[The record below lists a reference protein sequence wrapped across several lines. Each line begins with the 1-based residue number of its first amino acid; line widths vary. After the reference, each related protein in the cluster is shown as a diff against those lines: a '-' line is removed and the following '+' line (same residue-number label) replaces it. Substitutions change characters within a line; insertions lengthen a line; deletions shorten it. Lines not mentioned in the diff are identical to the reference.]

1 MLAEQSHCEM
11 NCNSGYKKS
20 ERQEEKT
27 KQKKMEK

>member
-20 ERQEEKT
+20 ERQEEKNKT
-27 KQKKMEK
+27 KKMEK